1 MSVARGLFGRMPLDA
16 AASRGLTLIE
26 LVLMISIIG
35 ILAMLAVPERSA
47 FHEVKLGAAARR
59 MVSDLR
65 YAQSRTMASR
75 TVHHVLFDPAH
86 ERYAVTAPDR
96 ATSVADP
103 ANRARPLAVDYQR
116 EGELRG
122 VRIESAS
129 FGGTTELAFDFL
141 GTPRSATGAALVG
154 PGRVVLDYEGMT
166 AVVEVAPGTGMARV
180 R

>member
-1 MSVARGLFGRMPLDA
+1 MSVARSLFGRMPLDA
-16 AASRGLTLIE
+16 PAASRGLTLIE

-86 ERYAVTAPDR
+86 ERYAVTAG

-103 ANRARPLAVDYQR
+103 ANRARPLAVDYLR
-116 EGELRG
+116 EDEFRG

-129 FGGTTELAFDFL
+129 FGGTTEVAFDFL
-141 GTPRSATGAALVG
+141 GRPRSATGADLVG
-154 PGRVVLDYEGMT
+154 PGRVVLDYEGMS